1 MNAVYPGCPKN
12 RWAKLPAMLRGA
24 KETVITPDAIEHD
37 RTGIENY
44 TERVN
49 KQLSAPSTRD
59 DVQAKIL
66 PEYGQT
72 ISISSQ

>member
-1 MNAVYPGCPKN
+1 V
-12 RWAKLPAMLRGA
+12 
-24 KETVITPDAIEHD
+24 THD
-37 RTGIENY
+37 KTGIENY

-49 KQLSAPSTRD
+49 KQLSDPSTRD

-72 ISISSQ
+72 TSISLR